1 MLGHE
6 LDQHLSPTVHVLG
19 RVAAAEHDGG
29 HAELD
34 VAQRLAAQVE
44 KVGEVRHAADVGRS
58 TADLDPTRVLIGQQL
73 IVEATLDQVG
83 LNGLLDLSD
92 TVLLTEVNGLEWGGV
107 G

>member
-19 RVAAAEHDGG
+19 RVAAAEHDSG

-34 VAQRLAAQVE
+34 VAQCLAAQVE

-58 TADLDPTRVLIGQQL
+58 TADLDATRVLIGQQL
-73 IVEATLDQVG
+73 VVEATLDQVG
-83 LNGLLDLSD
+83 LDGLLDLGD
-92 TVLLTEVNGLEWGGV
+92 AVLLTEVNGL
-107 G
+107 